1 MYVFNLDFAITG
13 FQKAA
18 QFFAKLLPG
27 TKPNKP
33 VVELATKVQNLLFP
47 SNHEVRIA
55 SASTELFV
63 DVMAEFSKFENEV
76 CCYIWNLDLM
86 FGVQCS
92 STSSRVEIKLKPVR
106 PCQCCWRNLKFLS
119 SKTFLST

>member
-1 MYVFNLDFAITG
+1 MYVFNLDFPITG

-33 VVELATKVQNLLFP
+33 VVELATKVQILLFP

-76 CCYIWNLDLM
+76 CCYICNLDLM
-86 FGVQCS
+86 FGVQLC
-92 STSSRVEIKLKPVR
+92 
-106 PCQCCWRNLKFLS
+106 
-119 SKTFLST
+119 